1 MTVFEWC
8 QFALAHWLRLSL
20 AAVLPMLAT
29 CAFQQVPRAQLQ
41 QPRTVRIVIEFSSP
55 ELAAALATAA
65 PYQFELPVSVRTA
78 GLFVEFTITQGT
90 AGTPQDLLLRWA
102 TKHVDHHNARTA
114 DRKEQLRRKLTA
126 PVNSALPREQQG
138 IYRLALVQELDR
150 LDTER
155 PAWLALGRVEPPQ
168 RLSSSQMM
176 PWHLA
181 ILNGLLGGF
190 FLGWL
195 PLTLTTWW
203 RREEALRA
211 RPAAEAP
218 EGAGRERV
226 AVPRH
231 DPLLGKHSP

>member
-1 MTVFEWC
+1 MTIFEWC

-55 ELAAALATAA
+55 ELAAALVTAA

-78 GLFVEFTITQGT
+78 GPFVEFTITHWT

-114 DRKEQLRRKLTA
+114 DRKEQLRRKLAA
-126 PVNSALPREQQG
+126 PVNRALPRAQHG
-138 IYRLALVQELDR
+138 IYRLTLLQELDR

-155 PAWLALGRVEPPQ
+155 PAWLALLRVDPPL
-168 RLSSSQMM
+168 LSPSSIGA
-176 PWHLA
+176 WHLVV
-181 ILNGLLGGF
+181 LTGLFGGF
-190 FLGWL
+190 VLGWL
-195 PLTLTTWW
+195 PLILTTWW

-211 RPAAEAP
+211 RAAAKAP
-218 EGAGRERV
+218 EGAGRERM

-231 DPLLGKHSP
+231 NSPRGEDPP